1 MNKKI
6 VYFKQKI
13 EKKEKE
19 IQEDKKLIEKLIH
32 SNESIK
38 KVKNKDLSE
47 LINNLKSSYKT
58 FKDKI
63 EMLYGYKDALEKLDK
78 NTNNNISEGIA
89 NYKQVYNECDQI
101 LKNMVNVIKSMV
113 KEYGNVDEFVSIL
126 CLEEKE
132 SWAKQN
138 IGINGYDF
146 RKKIKNARSIDDM
159 AELFK
164 KELDNTQ
171 IDINLFK
178 QYDNYSNIKNK
189 IPNKNMNVYI
199 ELNNN
204 SANKEDKNVI
214 QIDDNNDIKEE
225 IIIDEGEKNNEKNK
239 KKIND
244 TMNKENTN
252 KNNNSNNENNSE
264 ETNKVNRT
272 DKIESLDTN
281 NQSIESINNSSNVN
295 NDNNNGLSINLQ

>member
-1 MNKKI
+1 
-6 VYFKQKI
+6 
-13 EKKEKE
+13 
-19 IQEDKKLIEKLIH
+19 
-32 SNESIK
+32 
-38 KVKNKDLSE
+38 
-47 LINNLKSSYKT
+47 
-58 FKDKI
+58 
-63 EMLYGYKDALEKLDK
+63 MLYGYKDALEKLDK
-78 NTNNNISEGIA
+78 NANNNISEGIA

-101 LKNMVNVIKSMV
+101 LKNMVNMIKSMV